1 MDLNQLFIDSGILRN
16 ELKVGVVSTVTAQL
30 VKINL
35 AHAGD
40 VSGSY
45 IDGERYGR
53 GEVGE
58 IVLVEGQQSIVL
70 GRLTEVRLPDRDRS
84 ELSQDFQGRS
94 HLDAIGYVQLLGSV
108 NIEHLKIQAGISSYP
123 RLGDRVFSAPS
134 ELLTALPE
142 LMNDGVNSGTAKQI
156 TIGLGR
162 ISSEVGS
169 SIHVTPEKLFGR
181 HCAILGSTGGGKS
194 WTTAKIIEECAQYRN
209 AKVIIIDATSE
220 YRSLSSDC
228 TSHFH
233 VGDPIH
239 KNAASTEIRIPP
251 TDFMESDFIAM
262 FDPSGKVQGPKLK
275 EAIKSLRLAAL
286 SPALFPDGYVRK
298 INQNKDL
305 YRQAMNEGNNS
316 KLVDDPSM
324 PFDIAHLVRQIVQE
338 CCWDNGDAWGAPN
351 NDLGYCS
358 SLLTRIQAVTFT
370 PSLKTV
376 FQSDDQLKTLTE
388 SLDEFFEGDKSVFR
402 LCLSDVSYEF
412 YAREVL
418 ANVIGRKML
427 KFEREEK
434 FRKMPILTVVDE
446 AHNCLGKRV
455 GSEDH
460 STKLD
465 AFEMIAKEGRKYG
478 LNICLT
484 TQRPRDIT
492 EGVLSQMGTLLVHR
506 LTNDR
511 DREVV
516 ERACGEID
524 RSSASFLPNLKQGE
538 VAVIGVDFPIP
549 MTIQI
554 DKPVQPPLSDGPDFQ
569 EIWNVNFEEGNV
581 AAATGE

>member
-1 MDLNQLFIDSGILRN
+1 MDLNTCFTSAGILHN
-16 ELKVGVVSTVTAQL
+16 ELKVGVVSTVTAQT
-30 VKINL
+30 VKVNL

-45 IDGERYGR
+45 LEGVRYGR

-58 IVLVEGQQSIVL
+58 LVLIEGQQSIVL
-70 GRLTEVRLPDRDRS
+70 GRLVEVRLPDRDRTD
-84 ELSQDFQGRS
+84 LSQDFQGS
-94 HLDAIGYVQLLGSV
+94 GHLDAIGYVQLLGSV
-108 NIEHLKIQAGISSYP
+108 NVEHLKVQAGISAYP

-134 ELLTALPE
+134 SFLSALPQ
-142 LMNDGVNSGTAKQI
+142 LMNDGVTSVGSTEV
-156 TIGLGR
+156 TVDLGR
-162 ISSEVGS
+162 VSGESGS

-194 WTTAKIIEECAQYRN
+194 WTTAKLVEECSKYFG

-220 YRSLSSDC
+220 YRSLEGAI
-228 TSHFH
+228 FH
-233 VGDPIH
+233 HHIGNPLN
-239 KNAASTEIRIPP
+239 KNENSTEIRIPP
-251 TDFMESDFIAM
+251 TDFVESDFIAM

-275 EAIKSLRLAAL
+275 EAIKSLRLAELA
-286 SPALFPDGYVRK
+286 PNLFPEGLVNK
-298 INQNKDL
+298 INQNKQV
-305 YRQAMNEGNNS
+305 YRQAMNTNGNS
-316 KLVDDPSM
+316 KRVDDPSM
-324 PFDIAHLVRQIVQE
+324 PFDVTKLIRQIVEE
-338 CCWDNGDAWGAPN
+338 CCWDNGDSWGKES

-358 SLLTRIQAVTFT
+358 SLLTRIQAVTYA

-376 FQSDDQLKTLTE
+376 FQSDDELQTLTE
-388 SLDEFFEGDKSVFR
+388 SLDKFFDSDHRVFR

-418 ANVIGRKML
+418 ANVIGRKLL
-427 KFEREEK
+427 KLAREER
-434 FRKMPILTVVDE
+434 FREMPLLVVVDE
-446 AHNCLGKRV
+446 AHNFLGKRV

-478 LNICLT
+478 LNICLA

-492 EGVLSQMGTLLVHR
+492 EGVLSQMGTLVVHR
-506 LTNDR
+506 LMNDR

-538 VAVIGVDFPIP
+538 VALIGVDFPIP

-554 DKPVQPPLSDGPDFQ
+554 DKPATPPMSDGPNFQ
-569 EIWNVNFEEGNV
+569 KLWRKI
-581 AAATGE
+581 

>member
-1 MDLNQLFIDSGILRN
+1 MDLNTLFTGAGILHN
-16 ELKVGVVSTVTAQL
+16 KLKVGVVSTVTAQT
-30 VKINL
+30 VKVNL

-45 IDGERYGR
+45 VEGARYGR

-58 IVLVEGQQSIVL
+58 LVLIEGQQTIVL
-70 GRLTEVRLPDRDRS
+70 GRLVEVRLPDRDRT
-84 ELSQDFQGRS
+84 ELSQDFQGS
-94 HLDAIGYVQLLGSV
+94 GHLDAIGYVQMLGSINV
-108 NIEHLKIQAGISSYP
+108 EHLKVQAGISAYP

-134 ELLTALPE
+134 SFMSALPQ
-142 LMNDGVNSGTAKQI
+142 LMNDGVTSVESTEVTIDLGKVSGE
-156 TIGLGR
+156 
-162 ISSEVGS
+162 SGS

-194 WTTAKIIEECAQYRN
+194 WTTAKLVEECSKYSGS
-209 AKVIIIDATSE
+209 KVIIIDATSE
-220 YRSLSSDC
+220 YRSLE
-228 TSHFH
+228 
-233 VGDPIH
+233 GDAILHYHIGIPLN
-239 KNAASTEIRIPP
+239 KNEKSTEIRIPP
-251 TDFMESDFIAM
+251 TDFVESDFIAM

-275 EAIKSLRLAAL
+275 EAIKSLRLAELA
-286 SPALFPDGYVRK
+286 PDLFPEGLVNK
-298 INQNKDL
+298 INQNKQV
-305 YRQAMNEGNNS
+305 YRQAMNKNGNS
-316 KLVDDPSM
+316 KRVDDPSM
-324 PFDIAHLVRQIVQE
+324 PFDVTKLIRQIVEE
-338 CCWDNGDAWGAPN
+338 CCWDNGDSWGKET

-358 SLLTRIQAVTFT
+358 SLLTRIQAVIYA
-370 PSLKTV
+370 PSLKAV
-376 FQSDDQLKTLTE
+376 FQSDDSLQTLTK
-388 SLDEFFEGDKSVFR
+388 SLDDFFDSDHRVFR

-418 ANVIGRKML
+418 ANVIGRKLL
-427 KFEREEK
+427 KLAREEK
-434 FRKMPILTVVDE
+434 FREMPLLVVVDE
-446 AHNCLGKRV
+446 AHNFLGKRV

-478 LNICLT
+478 LNICLA

-554 DKPVQPPLSDGPDFQ
+554 DKPATPPMSDGPNFQ
-569 EIWNVNFEEGNV
+569 QLWKRV
-581 AAATGE
+581 